1 MGNYL
6 KRSRFVDYHSSFGIA
21 IYDTGWQVT
30 CSLNDFAYL
39 DDFRHVQRTA
49 GGGRWQSGLKRLTGD
64 RFVLSSNPAAATP
77 LRNFGNSAYPA
88 LPVSFGGDTTRISR
102 EYIDSRHD
110 SRACLGTRLSH
121 VSQNSLFSLSW
132 SQAIQSRK
140 KDLCS
145 NHDIIFQQE
154 TCLFKQ
160 E

>member
-6 KRSRFVDYHSSFGIA
+6 KRFVDYHSSFGIA

-49 GGGRWQSGLKRLTGD
+49 GGGRWQSGLKRLSGD

-88 LPVSFGGDTTRISR
+88 LPVSFGGDYANFSRVHRQSTRF
-102 EYIDSRHD
+102 
-110 SRACLGTRLSH
+110 TRLP
-121 VSQNSLFSLSW
+121 
-132 SQAIQSRK
+132 R
-140 KDLCS
+140 D
-145 NHDIIFQQE
+145 
-154 TCLFKQ
+154 
-160 E
+160 